1 MGNLRK
7 DEKLTESKQD
17 KCNKVRSLIITP
29 LKNKDKDETIHSA
42 PGLRAAVSWG
52 LCSRGLAKSVT
63 SDILGF
69 CAAVEHRTT
78 SHREPG
84 GLHGLGLYS
93 CCLTQTLSPFPACF
107 TVSWKHSLGGYFPR
121 IPWRW
126 HDPGLPSAQGTE
138 GRREQSKELALGFCT
153 PCPFLL
159 PQSTYLPHPE
169 ATSNPFNLHSLPRDL
184 VVSEEGGGGGG
195 GIKVSKMWG

>member
-1 MGNLRK
+1 MCSELPQMMGNLRK

-17 KCNKVRSLIITP
+17 KCSKVRSLIITP

-42 PGLRAAVSWG
+42 PGLRSAVSWG

-69 CAAVEHRTT
+69 CAAVEHRTA

-84 GLHGLGLYS
+84 SLRGLGYS

-138 GRREQSKELALGFCT
+138 GAEQRAGSRLLHPT
-153 PCPFLL
+153 PLPFA
-159 PQSTYLPHPE
+159 SVYIF
-169 ATSNPFNLHSLPRDL
+169 ATTRSHF
-184 VVSEEGGGGGG
+184 
-195 GIKVSKMWG
+195 